1 MALFRGCEAPLGLD
15 IWWRVDRLGTYGP
28 VLSCQTFNVTASRWP
43 NPMVPTR
50 YWKHPGTAA
59 GSPGVYRAGLWG
71 WAVTDV
77 PRYPGYKTPTN
88 VIKYDDKT
96 NPSVWLV
103 DYHLA
108 CKAGG
113 VEDDLFIIQFLP
125 IYLADSAQAWLDH
138 LPRNVIDS

>member
-1 MALFRGCEAPLGLD
+1 
-15 IWWRVDRLGTYGP
+15 
-28 VLSCQTFNVTASRWP
+28 
-43 NPMVPTR
+43 MVPTR

-59 GSPGVYRAGLWG
+59 GSPGVYRAGLRG
-71 WAVTDV
+71 WVVTDV
-77 PRYPGYKTPTN
+77 PRYPGYKTLTN

-113 VEDDLFIIQFLP
+113 VDDDLFIIQFLP

-138 LPRNVIDS
+138 LPRNIIDSWENLYEIFTGNFQGTYTRRVNPWDLKSLRQKSGVSL